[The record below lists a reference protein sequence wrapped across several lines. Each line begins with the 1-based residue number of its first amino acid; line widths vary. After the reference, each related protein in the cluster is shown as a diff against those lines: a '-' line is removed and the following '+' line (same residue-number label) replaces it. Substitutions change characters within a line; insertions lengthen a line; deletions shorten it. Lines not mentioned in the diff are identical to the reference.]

1 MENLTTLKAQIE
13 FMETVNKIFP
23 TPLSISIK
31 NSLIELQAIKQK
43 SNKEQPPKKQYPI
56 HPEIY

>member
-1 MENLTTLKAQIE
+1 
-13 FMETVNKIFP
+13 METVNKIFP